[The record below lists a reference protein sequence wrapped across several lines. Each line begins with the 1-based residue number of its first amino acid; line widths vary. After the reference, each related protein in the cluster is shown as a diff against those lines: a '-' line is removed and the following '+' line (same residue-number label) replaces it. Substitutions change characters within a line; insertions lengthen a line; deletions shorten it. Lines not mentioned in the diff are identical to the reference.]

1 MKKVLVLPLLVA
13 LGMTACVSTENTDSS
28 ETDMTTNAPEAPP
41 EWEDPVWA
49 GMYRGTLP
57 CADCEGILTKI
68 VLDQDLT
75 YQKTMQ
81 YLGKEDTVFRQSGS
95 FVWNDAEDEVTLK
108 SEEEPN
114 RYLLNDEKLIQLD
127 ADGNPIEGELAENYQ
142 LKKVL
147 YDPTIK
153 EKYWKLIELNGQP
166 VMMGEDQERE
176 AHFTLRQDNRVTGYS
191 GCNALSGT
199 YHLEEGYRIQ
209 FTDLAVSMRICPESE
224 KEREFLDVLNTTD
237 NYSHTGDTLTLNK
250 ARMAPLAMFE
260 AVYFN

>member
-13 LGMTACVSTENTDSS
+13 LGMTACVSTENTESS
-28 ETDMTTNAPEAPP
+28 ETDMTTNVPEAPP
-41 EWEDPVWA
+41 EWEDPAWM

-68 VLDQDLT
+68 VLDQDLK

-81 YLGKEDTVFRQSGS
+81 YLGKDDTVFRQSGS

-108 SEEEPN
+108 GEDEPN
-114 RYLLNDEKLIQLD
+114 RYLLDDEKLIQLD
-127 ADGNPIEGELAENYQ
+127 ADGNRIEGELAENYQ

-166 VMMGEDQERE
+166 VTMGED
-176 AHFTLRQDNRVTGYS
+176 
-191 GCNALSGT
+191 
-199 YHLEEGYRIQ
+199 
-209 FTDLAVSMRICPESE
+209 
-224 KEREFLDVLNTTD
+224 
-237 NYSHTGDTLTLNK
+237 
-250 ARMAPLAMFE
+250 
-260 AVYFN
+260 